1 MKHFYISI
9 ISLLLVLSAI
19 NVLFWL
25 DASDYARN
33 ELKASKEEL
42 QNKVSSYIKI
52 HHEFIVNSDTDF
64 EIEKVK
70 NHGSYKSYTIT
81 WDSQHWN
88 WRVFK
93 SVFADGIIYN
103 YLIAPSEF
111 LISSNVEDSL
121 VNERL
126 HTINRLEFE
135 RVSNPEEA
143 SNLWYW
149 DFCDSLSL
157 FKTKYHEMLM
167 DTTYCEKHNLT
178 YWVKKKR
185 YPNLGT
191 AVYDSIFCKQTFL
204 IKTKS
209 GVDFA
214 SLKKAREFFVIIL
227 QSFET
232 ILILL
237 SILIVF
243 SARKLYR
250 TKRIQ
255 SEYDKVNSEAITL
268 FDNNKYSSQETK
280 NAARNLRRQ
289 FDGEKGSWKYKEFII
304 AHQEEIVGLLNK
316 DSLFSDVNS
325 LMKLY
330 PLGFNEY
337 IRLNHLYSD
346 LSKWQ
351 EDSLKNILCDTEKE
365 KIAQFEHRIR
375 IDNNY
380 RSQIT
385 NNHRRTHFLNRF
397 YNSHPSFRG
406 DKEWILD
413 HITELDLFINKTISD
428 FTSRVMLSY
437 PLGYEHYKMYYGKS
451 LRYDYE
457 ILEHE
462 NIIKEKHAIL
472 VEWEKLK
479 KVHPEGKIVVAKD
492 HSIESLVTPYETFGL
507 YDKNILNIS
516 KLTQKLRSLSIT
528 YKNDAYYIGQ
538 LLKNNQIDCF
548 YHFTDVRNIPLIK
561 DMGGLCSWHFLINNG
576 VNIPFQGGD
585 EDSMRYDKKY
595 RLEDYVR
602 LSFCTSH
609 PMEHRLRTQGAN
621 LVVLRISSEVA
632 KFSETLFSDINAA
645 DSQHSHGGKLED
657 LLRVN
662 IGATRT
668 GIVSRDDVYF
678 KLRQA
683 EVMVKTFIP
692 SDMILNFN
700 DL

>member
-1 MKHFYISI
+1 M
-9 ISLLLVLSAI
+9 VLSAI
-19 NVLFWL
+19 NVFFWL
-25 DASDYARN
+25 NASDYAQN
-33 ELKASKEEL
+33 EIKESKEEL
-42 QNKVSSYIKI
+42 QNKVSNYINT
-52 HHEFIVNSDTDF
+52 HHEFIAESYTDF
-64 EIEKVK
+64 KIEKVT
-70 NHGSYKSYTIT
+70 NHGSYKSYKIT
-81 WDSQHWN
+81 QDESHLY

-93 SVFADGIIYN
+93 SKFDDGIIYN
-103 YLIAPSEF
+103 YVIAPYEF
-111 LISSNVEDSL
+111 LLASHVDDSL
-121 VNERL
+121 VYDRL
-126 HTINRLEFE
+126 HTINSLEFE
-135 RVSNPEEA
+135 RVSNPDEA
-143 SNLWYW
+143 SNLSYW
-149 DFCDSLSL
+149 DFCDSISL
-157 FKTKYHEMLM
+157 FKTEYHELLM
-167 DTTYCEKHNLT
+167 DTTYRDKHDLS
-178 YWVKKKR
+178 VFDKKTK

-191 AVYDSIFCKQTFL
+191 VVYDSICCRQTFL
-204 IKTKS
+204 IKKKS
-209 GVDFA
+209 GVDLA
-214 SLKKAREFFVIIL
+214 SLKKDRELFFIYL

-232 ILILL
+232 ILILMT
-237 SILIVF
+237 ILIVF
-243 SARKLYR
+243 TAR
-250 TKRIQ
+250 TNRIQ

-268 FDNNKYSSQETK
+268 FDKNTYSSQETK

-289 FDGEKGSWKYKEFII
+289 FDGDKGSWKYKEFII
-304 AHQEEIVGLLNK
+304 AHQEEIVSFLNK
-316 DSLFSDVNS
+316 DSIYSDVNS
-325 LMKLY
+325 LKKLY

-337 IRLNHLYSD
+337 IRQNHLYSD
-346 LSKWQ
+346 SSKWK
-351 EDSLKNILCDTEKE
+351 EESLRNILRDSEKE
-365 KIAQFEHRIR
+365 KIVEYEQQIR
-375 IDNNY
+375 IENSY
-380 RSQIT
+380 RSQII
-385 NNHRRTHFLNRF
+385 NNQRRSHFLSKF
-397 YNSHPSFRG
+397 YNTHPSFKS
-406 DKEWILD
+406 DKKWIID
-413 HITELDLFINKTISD
+413 HVTELDEFINKTISD
-428 FTSRVMLSY
+428 FTSRMMLSY

-451 LRYDYE
+451 LHYDYE
-457 ILEHE
+457 ILDHE

-479 KVHPEGKIVVAKD
+479 KAHPEGKIEVAKD

-516 KLTQKLRSLSIT
+516 KLTQKLCCLPIT

-561 DMGGLCSWHFLINNG
+561 DMGGLCSWHFLVNNG

-585 EDSMRYDKKY
+585 EDSMRYDRKY
-595 RLEDYVR
+595 KLEDYVR

-609 PMEHRLRTQGAN
+609 PMEHRLRKQGAN

-645 DSQHSHGGKLED
+645 DSQHSHGGHLED
-657 LLRVN
+657 LLKVN